1 MRDLDKYNVDDLRN
15 YCTRLEAK
23 IAGYKIEIQE
33 LKDKLQKERKERGK
47 DSDSM
52 A

>member
-1 MRDLDKYNVDDLRN
+1 MRDLDKYSIEDLRN

-33 LKDKLQKERKERGK
+33 LKDKLQKEEKERGK
-47 DSDSM
+47 ISDNM